1 MKRLIAKHQKSKP
14 TGLRTLQRRCYKS
27 EQAVLITEVCV
38 SSSMA
43 AQKRPSEAAGGKRQV
58 EHNTNLGIFILN
70 LTVEHGATNNSD
82 AVFVDF

>member
-1 MKRLIAKHQKSKP
+1 M
-14 TGLRTLQRRCYKS
+14 
-27 EQAVLITEVCV
+27 

-58 EHNTNLGIFILN
+58 EHCNTNLGIFILN